1 MFNPFEDQEGFRYKL
16 LNDTTLEYYSVGD
29 VHGCSKELG
38 KLLKKINKDAESRGK
53 KAFIISHGDII
64 DRGPDF
70 LGSLYAS
77 KTMMDLCLLGNHEHN
92 FVLERLG
99 KDCTSN
105 SRKESHN
112 QFEKSSNESKL
123 WIMDFLNHLYNFAVI
138 EIDKRTFILSHAPI
152 KDMETYT
159 DWKKYIHIGNAPYFC
174 MRSSVPIDE
183 DMKKL
188 NKQVTFVYG
197 HQSWEYKNLEE
208 QVNEQS
214 ERKSQYYNI
223 DAGCVYGG
231 KLVALRL
238 RDLGVIS
245 VQSKVKVAKH

>member
-1 MFNPFEDQEGFRYKL
+1 MYNPFDQEGFRFKYVSDD
-16 LNDTTLEYYSVGD
+16 NFEYYSVGD

-38 KLLKKINKDAESRGK
+38 KLLKKINKDAVSRGK
-53 KAFIISHGDII
+53 TAFIVSHGDII

-70 LGSLYAS
+70 YGSVFTT
-77 KTMMDLCLLGNHEHN
+77 KNFMDLHLLGNHEHN

-99 KDCTSN
+99 KECNSN
-105 SRKESHN
+105 SRKESHT
-112 QFEKSSNESKL
+112 QFEKLSLDSQNQIVS
-123 WIMDFLNHLYNFAVI
+123 FLNSLYNFAVI
-138 EIDKRTFILSHAPI
+138 EIKDRTFILSHAPV

-159 DWKKYIHIGNAPYFC
+159 DWKRYIHISNAPYFC

-183 DMKKL
+183 DMKNLDK
-188 NKQVTFVYG
+188 KVTFVYG
-197 HQSWEYKNLEE
+197 HQSWEYKKLEE

-231 KLVALRL
+231 QLVALRL
-238 RDLGVIS
+238 SDLGVIS
-245 VQSKVKVAKH
+245 VQSKVIVAK